1 MNPIKCSQADKV
13 LHEVL
18 HEVLHDVFGK
28 TED

>member
-1 MNPIKCSQADKV
+1 MNPITGSQADKV